1 MSASDRRFLPA
12 GVLSDGVPR
21 RIPAGV
27 LLQVID
33 PVRGEP
39 RPCFLSAAAALALR
53 DRYRLGI
60 GQCCMEQTRVPAGVE
75 GVT

>member
-12 GVLSDGVPR
+12 GVLSHGVPR
-21 RIPAGV
+21 RMPAGV
-27 LLQVID
+27 LLQVVD

-39 RPCFLSAAAALALR
+39 RPCFLSAAAALAPR
-53 DRYRLGI
+53 DRLRLRI
-60 GQCCMEQTRVPAGVE
+60 GRCCMERLRVPAGVE